1 MIQFDVAVD
10 AVTVVVAVAVE
21 DVAIKWKQERSGF
34 ISAEPTVNLSKK
46 IRKGCLGTK
55 NLNESL
61 TRDSSAGFAT
71 TTVGWV
77 FISLSP

>member
-10 AVTVVVAVAVE
+10 AVTVVVAVE

-34 ISAEPTVNLSKK
+34 ISVEPTVNLSKK
-46 IRKGCLGTK
+46 IRKGCLGTR

-61 TRDSSAGFAT
+61 TRDSSPGFAT
-71 TTVGWV
+71 ATVGLV
-77 FISLSP
+77 FTSLSP

>member
-10 AVTVVVAVAVE
+10 AVAVAFE
-21 DVAIKWKQERSGF
+21 DVAIKWTQERSGF
-34 ISAEPTVNLSKK
+34 ISAEPTVNLSKY

-61 TRDSSAGFAT
+61 TRDSSPGFAT

>member
-10 AVTVVVAVAVE
+10 AVAVAVE
-21 DVAIKWKQERSGF
+21 DVAIKWTQERSGF
-34 ISAEPTVNLSKK
+34 ISVEPTVNLSKK